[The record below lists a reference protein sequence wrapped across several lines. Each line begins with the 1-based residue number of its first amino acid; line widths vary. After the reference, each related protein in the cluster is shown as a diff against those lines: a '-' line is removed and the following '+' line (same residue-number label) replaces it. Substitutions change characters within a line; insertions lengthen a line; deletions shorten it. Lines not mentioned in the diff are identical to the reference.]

1 MANQSSLNQSSL
13 NNRTT
18 WPRYDP
24 HRDDFVAIIGH
35 RLLLAAG
42 ILIAILIIWGSAT
55 SPRSTVFGTDITTAI
70 PDYVVDDSTPSN
82 ASTATY
88 TPGNRQ

>member
-1 MANQSSLNQSSL
+1 MANHSSLNDS
-13 NNRTT
+13 TT
-18 WPRYDP
+18 WLAYDP
-24 HRDDFVAIIGH
+24 HREDFVAIIGH

-70 PDYVVDDSTPSN
+70 PDYVVDDSTPTN
-82 ASTATY
+82 TSTATY
-88 TPGNRQ
+88 TPRNRQ